1 MLQGKES
8 GSIVDYRGTLP
19 AWVNTGASIQDG
31 HMVEEYV
38 TEEVFV
44 DDSGTETSYQIKHAA
59 GTLDFSAFNG
69 TDKMKNELKG
79 GGFFTTCFTC
89 QRHYSIRFT
98 DGSDNT
104 VENSGGHY
112 IYNIGIDNVKN
123 AEELVAAII
132 KGTDGG
138 NPDGHF
144 TKLTADPAN
153 PGKLIVYDDRAS
165 SGDPIAQGTSGR
177 WKGWDNPD
185 FDIKKDNYPND
196 GKFGQGYAVSTDI
209 NGDIVL
215 QVGAKKEDILKVD
228 LPNISSAELNIRNI
242 TLWTQEG
249 SSEAVRR
256 LKNAIRRLSDERGR
270 MDAYENRLDHTFLV
284 LNNYN
289 ENLTKAESQIRDTD
303 MAQEITEYTKN
314 SIILQSAQNMLIKA
328 NLMPETILQL
338 LQ

>member
-1 MLQGKES
+1 M
-8 GSIVDYRGTLP
+8 
-19 AWVNTGASIQDG
+19 
-31 HMVEEYV
+31 EYW
-38 TEEVFV
+38 
-44 DDSGTETSYQIKHAA
+44 
-59 GTLDFSAFNG
+59 
-69 TDKMKNELKG
+69 
-79 GGFFTTCFTC
+79 CF
-89 QRHYSIRFT
+89 REKRVGLLWII
-98 DGSDNT
+98 
-104 VENSGGHY
+104 GGHY

-165 SGDPIAQGTSGR
+165 SGDPIAQGTSGK

-215 QVGAKKEDILKVD
+215 QVGPKKEDILKVD

-270 MDAYENRLDHTFLV
+270 MGAYENRLDHTFLV